1 MEREGKGKG
10 IDRRRFLKLAGGAV
24 GVTALACCG
33 VSVWATRSP
42 EIELIESSC
51 GGEEMEGKILVA
63 YASKCGSTAEIA
75 QVVGQALC
83 DAGAAVDVRPIKEVA
98 GLQPYRAAV
107 VGSAIRVG
115 QWLPEAKQFV
125 ETHQEELHGMPAG
138 YFFSCMT
145 LYEDTEENRQTVAA
159 YLEPIRAMVEPVAE
173 GRFAGAM
180 DYSKLSMVTRLMM
193 KAMSVPEGDYRD
205 WDAIRAWGTELYTSL
220 TGA

>member
-1 MEREGKGKG
+1 MEHEGKG

-42 EIELIESSC
+42 EVELSHSSC
-51 GGEEMEGKILVA
+51 GGEAVTGKVLVA
-63 YASKCGSTAEIA
+63 YASRCGSTAEIA
-75 QVVGQALC
+75 QAVGQALC
-83 DAGAAVDVRPIKEVA
+83 EAGAAVDVRPIKEVA
-98 GLQPYRAAV
+98 ELQPYRAAV
-107 VGSAIRVG
+107 VGSAIRMG

-125 ETHQEELHGMPAG
+125 ETHQTVLRGMPVG
-138 YFFSCMT
+138 YFLACMT
-145 LYEDTEENRQTVAA
+145 LYEDTAENRQTVAA
-159 YLEPIRAMVEPVAE
+159 YLDPIREMVEPVAE

-180 DYSKLSMVTRLMM
+180 TNSKLSMVTRLMM